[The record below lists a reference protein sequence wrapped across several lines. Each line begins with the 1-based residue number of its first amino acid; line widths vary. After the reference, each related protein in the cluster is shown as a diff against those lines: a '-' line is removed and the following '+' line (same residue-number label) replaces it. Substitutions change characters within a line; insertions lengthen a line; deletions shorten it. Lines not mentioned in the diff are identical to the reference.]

1 MTDPAISTMATNL
14 EAKTGRSLDA
24 WVALVQATGLD
35 KHGQIM
41 KLLKSEHG
49 LTHGYAN
56 LIAMTALNPPSSDE
70 DLVEAQYAGAK
81 AALLPVYEAAVA
93 MASSLGDDV
102 EVAPKKTYVSLRR
115 GKQFGLVKP
124 ASQTRLEI
132 GLNLPDK
139 PGTDRLKPT
148 QGMCTHIVNISSVEE
163 VDDEL
168 RGWLAVA
175 YERA

>member
-14 EAKTGRSLDA
+14 EAKTGRSLTE

-41 KLLKSEHG
+41 KLLKSDYG

-70 DLVEAQYAGAK
+70 DLVKAQYAGGK
-81 AALLPVYEAAVA
+81 AALLPVYEAVVA
-93 MASSLGDDV
+93 MASRLGGDV
-102 EVAPKKTYVSLRR
+102 EVAPRKTYVSLRR
-115 GKQFGLVKP
+115 SKQFGLVKP
-124 ASQTRLEI
+124 ASRARLEI

-148 QGMCTHIVNISSVEE
+148 QGMCTHIVNVSSVEDIDE
-163 VDDEL
+163 EL
-168 RGWLAVA
+168 RGWLAAA
-175 YERA
+175 YQRA